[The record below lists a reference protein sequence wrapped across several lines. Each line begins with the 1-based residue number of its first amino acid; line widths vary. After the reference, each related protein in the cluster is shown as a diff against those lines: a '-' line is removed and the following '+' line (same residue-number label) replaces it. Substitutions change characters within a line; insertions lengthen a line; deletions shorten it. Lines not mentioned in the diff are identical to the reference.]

1 MFFFLN
7 KFHVPNHQAV
17 SLSFNG
23 QTTNQSQFDGSSC
36 FHIKKRSHPRIGAVQ
51 VAYAV
56 VDFNEDLSTSLDPRF
71 YPANYIHLIH
81 AFTVN
86 QQELPIIQGI
96 VWIWKHVHPILRSF
110 IIQSTLYTWL
120 CRIIMDHRSPSM
132 FMACY
137 RFNHA
142 ILINLGWG
150 GSGHSFCTFCTPKT
164 SDVNAMSWNWLG

>member
-1 MFFFLN
+1 MTFPCFLKN
-7 KFHVPNHQAV
+7 KLHVPNHQAV

-36 FHIKKRSHPRIGAVQ
+36 FHIKKRPHPRIGAVQ

-71 YPANYIHLIH
+71 YPANYIH

-96 VWIWKHVHPILRSF
+96 VWNCMNLKACSPN
-110 IIQSTLYTWL
+110 STQFHYT
-120 CRIIMDHRSPSM
+120 
-132 FMACY
+132 
-137 RFNHA
+137 
-142 ILINLGWG
+142 
-150 GSGHSFCTFCTPKT
+150 
-164 SDVNAMSWNWLG
+164 V